1 MRRGRIRIV
10 ALALWITASGSAHA
24 DQVDEFIKKEMARQR
39 IPGLSLAVIKD
50 GKTVKSAGYG
60 LADRQRQTP
69 ATPATVY
76 KIGSVSKQF
85 VATGIMLLVQEGR
98 LGLDDPISKYLEGT
112 PSAWSPITIRHL
124 LTHTSGIVREAP
136 AFDWNKAQSDAD
148 VVQSA
153 YALPLRFKPGDK
165 WEYSNT
171 PYFALA
177 EVIHKV
183 SGQPWE
189 NYLTEKVFSPLG
201 MNFTRATNTN
211 TRLPNRAAGYRD
223 NDRLLDAPD
232 WQALRPSGAFF
243 STVQDLARWDAAL
256 DSNRILSES
265 SRRLMWTRVSLNDGS
280 SGPYGLGWYV
290 DELDGHRRVHHG
302 GGIPGF
308 SADFSR
314 FPDAGVTVIVLVNL
328 DDNNI
333 EAIADGVATIY
344 LRESSPAR

>member
-1 MRRGRIRIV
+1 MRPRRIRSV
-10 ALALWITASGSAHA
+10 AVVLWIAATVSAHA
-24 DQVDEFIKKEMARQR
+24 DEVDEFIKKEMERQR
-39 IPGLSLAVIKD
+39 IPGVSLAVIKD

-60 LADRQRQTP
+60 LADRKQRTP
-69 ATPATVY
+69 ATPETVY

-98 LGLDDPISKYLEGT
+98 LSLDDPISKYLEGT
-112 PSAWSPITIRHL
+112 PAAWSPITIRHL

-136 AFDWNKAQSDAD
+136 AFDWNKVQSDMD
-148 VVQSA
+148 VVKST
-153 YALPLRFKPGDK
+153 YALPLRFTPGEK

-183 SGQPWE
+183 SGRPWE
-189 NYLTEKVFSPLG
+189 DYLTEKVFVPLG
-201 MNFTRATNTN
+201 MKSTRATNTKE
-211 TRLPNRAAGYRD
+211 RLRNRAAGYRD

-243 STVQDLARWDAAL
+243 STVQDLAKWDMAL
-256 DSNRILSES
+256 DSDRILSES
-265 SRRLMWTRVSLNDGS
+265 SRRLMWTQVTLNDGS
-280 SGPYGLGWYV
+280 SDPYGFGWYL
-290 DELDGHRRVHHG
+290 ETLNGHRRVHHG

-308 SADFSR
+308 GAEFSR
-314 FPDAGVTVIVLVNL
+314 FPDNRLTVIVLVNL

-344 LRESSPAR
+344 LGESSQAR